1 MKKSEKF
8 KIYKIYIDIKEN
20 SIQRFIRSG
29 GDSAF
34 LFGGSMIKK
43 EDKKLTEKQMKF
55 LNEYIKNGDVR
66 VSALKAGYSKNNAM
80 KMGEENLK
88 KENVRKYIKKVF
100 GEGFIGDEVISN
112 EKTDSKSISYKNKI
126 EKDADCEKCLKED
139 RKIKSKKDLK
149 DINSAG
155 EAVSKKKD
163 LAWDSEEKRCV
174 HRFSGEKSFK
184 ENDSDDG
191 EMIIEKKEKGP
202 FTFDKEEKKDTEV
215 YENAKIYKAEP
226 KEEDEVSLKHLKDSL
241 NINNEYNSDME
252 NDMNLYEIKSEE
264 YAEYK
269 EDFNQELTDT
279 YDKKHSI
286 ADEEEVMEYL
296 TSLIRGSSATE
307 KEKLKAAELMGKK
320 YGMWSEKIDLSE
332 SGPKIIKVDIV

>member
-1 MKKSEKF
+1 
-8 KIYKIYIDIKEN
+8 
-20 SIQRFIRSG
+20 
-29 GDSAF
+29 
-34 LFGGSMIKK
+34 MIKK

-55 LNEYIKNGDVR
+55 LNEYIKSGDVG

-100 GEGFIGDEVISN
+100 GEGFIGDEGISN
-112 EKTDSKSISYKNKI
+112 EKTDRKSLLYKNKI
-126 EKDADCEKCLKED
+126 EKDADCEKCSKED

-163 LAWDSEEKRCV
+163 LAWDSEEKRGV

-191 EMIIEKKEKGP
+191 EMII
-202 FTFDKEEKKDTEV
+202 EKKDTEV

-252 NDMNLYEIKSEE
+252 NDLNLYEIKSEE

-332 SGPKIIKVDIV
+332 SDPKIIKVDIV

>member
-1 MKKSEKF
+1 
-8 KIYKIYIDIKEN
+8 
-20 SIQRFIRSG
+20 
-29 GDSAF
+29 
-34 LFGGSMIKK
+34 MIKK
-43 EDKKLTEKQMKF
+43 EDKKLTEKQRKF
-55 LNEYIKNGDVR
+55 LNEYIKSGDVKA
-66 VSALKAGYSKNNAM
+66 SALKAGYSKNNAL

-88 KENVRKYIKKVF
+88 KENVRKYIKKALKSDIT
-100 GEGFIGDEVISN
+100 EDEKI
-112 EKTDSKSISYKNKI
+112 EYAALSYKNKI
-126 EKDADCEKCLKED
+126 EKDADCEKCSEQGEKLKSND
-139 RKIKSKKDLK
+139 DLK
-149 DINSAG
+149 DMTSKG
-155 EAVSKKKD
+155 EAVSKNKD
-163 LAWDSEEKRCV
+163 FAWDSEDKRDV